1 MGKMTLEKRK
11 RRENRQVQNIKQDYD
26 QTINDLKIL
35 SEKLIN
41 KNIPD
46 IDNFKLDLKT
56 FIDNYSRI
64 KNSNFNE
71 QKSLLNTAKDMKNS
85 MLLIDNY
92 IEEQYYYNSSSI

>member
-11 RRENRQVQNIKQDYD
+11 RRENRQVQNIKQDYE

-92 IEEQYYYNSSSI
+92 IEE